1 MQPPQVRKHTAEQL
15 YVQLLGEDDEDGAL
29 DDALQTLSETAW
41 DGDAAAARAARNRL
55 CAQLGVEVPQASGAA
70 QPARVH
76 KFDAAAGEGYAA
88 LLVNA
93 ARGG

>member
-1 MQPPQVRKHTAEQL
+1 MRKHTAEQL

-29 DDALQTLSETAW
+29 DDAAQTLSESAW
-41 DGDAAAARAARNRL
+41 DGDAAAARAARDAL
-55 CAQLGVEVPQASGAA
+55 CAQLGVAAPKPAGA
-70 QPARVH
+70 PRRDN
-76 KFDAAAGEGYAA
+76 KYKPDAAAGEGYAA